1 MGGPVM
7 NMEILV
13 GAYIAYRR
21 SLGEKFVT
29 NARELQAFVNYA
41 GPGYDVCAIDRSL
54 CESFLLHPKGK
65 VTANWF
71 CKHTALKG
79 FFQWAVVRGYVE
91 KSPLPEELPRR
102 PEHIRPYIYT
112 DDELRSIFRC
122 ALTYQKNRSTIYP
135 ECVREILV
143 LTYLLGL
150 RIHET
155 LGLRMNDIDLYNQ
168 IVTIDDSKFY
178 KTRLEPFNGVVKKE
192 IQSFLAWRKQVGM
205 PDDAD
210 SPLFLNRKGRP
221 MLLDS
226 IHDIYRRVCAKAG
239 VFRNDGAVYQP
250 RLHDLRH
257 TFAVNRLIAWYDAG
271 EDVQCLLPTLSTYM
285 GHTHI
290 AHTSVYLT
298 MTDRLLDCANGRF
311 ESYVE
316 GGSQ

>member
-1 MGGPVM
+1 MILK
-7 NMEILV
+7 ILV
-13 GAYIAYRR
+13 ETYIAYRR

-29 NARELQAFVNYA
+29 NARELQMFVNYA
-41 GPGYDVCAIDRSL
+41 GLKCDVCTIDRSL

-79 FFQWAVVRGYVE
+79 FFQWAVVRGHIA

-102 PEHIRPYIYT
+102 PEHIRPYVYS
-112 DDELRSIFRC
+112 DDELRSLFRC
-122 ALTYQKNRSTIYP
+122 ALTYQKNKSAIYP

-155 LGLRMNDIDLYNQ
+155 LGLKMDDIDLDNQ

-178 KTRLEPFNGVVKKE
+178 KTRLEPFNGIVKKE
-192 IQSFLAWRKQVGM
+192 IITFLTWRKQMGM

-210 SPLFLNRKGRP
+210 SPLFLNRKGLP

-226 IHDIYRRVCAKAG
+226 MHDIFRRICAKAG
-239 VFRNDGAVYQP
+239 IFRSDGAVYQP

-271 EDVQCLLPTLSTYM
+271 EDVQHLLPTLSTYM

-298 MTDRLLDCANGRF
+298 MTDRLLDCANSRF

-316 GGSQ
+316 GGTE

>member
-1 MGGPVM
+1 MSLGKL
-7 NMEILV
+7 MET
-13 GAYIAYRR
+13 YIAYRR
-21 SLGEKFVT
+21 SLGEKFTT
-29 NARELQAFVNYA
+29 NARELLAFINYA
-41 GPGYDVCAIDRSL
+41 GPERDVRTIDRTL

-79 FFQWAVVRGYVE
+79 FFQWAVVRGHIE
-91 KSPLPEELPRR
+91 KSHLPECLPRR
-102 PEHIRPYIYT
+102 PEHIIPYIYS
-112 DDELRSIFRC
+112 DDELRSLFRC
-122 ALTYQKNRSTIYP
+122 ALTYQKNKSSIYP

-155 LGLRMNDIDLYNQ
+155 MGLRINDIDLGNQ

-178 KTRLEPFNGVVKKE
+178 KTRLEPFNRFVKKE
-192 IQSFLAWRKQVGM
+192 LITFLSWREQVGM
-205 PDDAD
+205 PDDAG
-210 SPLFLNRKGRP
+210 SPLFLNRKGHP

-226 IHDIYRRVCAKAG
+226 IHDIFRRVCAKAG
-239 VFRNDGAVYQP
+239 IFRNDGAVYQP

-271 EDVQCLLPTLSTYM
+271 EDVQRLLPTLSAYM
-285 GHTHI
+285 GHTRI

-316 GGSQ
+316 GGGE

>member
-1 MGGPVM
+1 MTL
-7 NMEILV
+7 EKLT

-29 NARELQAFVNYA
+29 NARELQMFVNFA
-41 GPGYDVCAIDRSL
+41 GPECDILAIDRLL
-54 CESFLLHPKGK
+54 CESFLLYPKGK

-79 FFQWAVVRGYVE
+79 FFQWALVRGHIA
-91 KSPLPEELPRR
+91 KNPLPEELPRR
-102 PEHIRPYIYT
+102 PEHIRPYIYSEN
-112 DDELRSIFRC
+112 ELRSLFRC
-122 ALTYQKNRSTIYP
+122 ALTYQKNRSTTYP

-155 LGLRMNDIDLYNQ
+155 LGLKMDDIDLDNQ

-178 KTRLEPFNGVVKKE
+178 KTRIEPFNDVVKQE
-192 IQSFLAWRKQVGM
+192 IITFLAWRRQVGM

-210 SPLFLNRKGRP
+210 SPLFLNRKGLP
-221 MLLDS
+221 MSLDS
-226 IHDIYRRVCAKAG
+226 MHGIFRRICVKAG
-239 VFRNDGAVYQP
+239 IFRNDGAIYQP

-257 TFAVNRLIAWYDAG
+257 TFAVNRLVAWYDAG
-271 EDVQCLLPTLSTYM
+271 EDVQRLLPTLSTYM
-285 GHTHI
+285 GHTPI

-316 GGSQ
+316 GGAD